1 MPPGSIWYL
10 MASFLCGSIGW
21 VGWVGIRIWIW
32 IRIRS
37 WEWIRGV
44 SLSHSHTHALST
56 KRTRHYSILIVIAWI
71 YFSHYNAQ
79 LSFSGFFLRS
89 RWLFAFLMC
98 ANPFHPSRSLSF
110 FPIFPAYRR
119 MCVSA
124 FNNFRHSILSWVRC
138 QIECNVK
145 CTCVCMYVCQAPSTW
160 KSVSK
165 QSLKSLPATL
175 CMCAYLYGT
184 HLFRLSVARKSHL
197 YHCIWHFPFSISAR
211 FPLTILALATRQ
223 FLPPNKPEGSK
234 FLNTASQAEIQ
245 RFRLAH
251 GHEAVMLTAVFHL
264 IQSQFF
270 PVFL

>member
-1 MPPGSIWYL
+1 MLPGSIWYL

-145 CTCVCMYVCQAPSTW
+145 CTCVCMFARRHQLEKVSAGKALNLCLPLCVCVRICMVHTSSAFP
-160 KSVSK
+160 
-165 QSLKSLPATL
+165 LPENRICITAF
-175 CMCAYLYGT
+175 GI
-184 HLFRLSVARKSHL
+184 FR
-197 YHCIWHFPFSISAR
+197 FPFRPA
-211 FPLTILALATRQ
+211 FPLPFSLW
-223 FLPPNKPEGSK
+223 PPDN
-234 FLNTASQAEIQ
+234 FC
-245 RFRLAH
+245 RLTNRK
-251 GHEAVMLTAVFHL
+251 EVSF
-264 IQSQFF
+264 
-270 PVFL
+270 